1 MGQASTSRADIID
14 RLDSVIRRIDNACT
28 LVEAGKTGES
38 LGVLHSA
45 LSTLDTL
52 ELQLLTEEAN
62 ARAEEQERAEQEAV
76 LR

>member
-1 MGQASTSRADIID
+1 MGQASTIRADIID

-45 LSTLDTL
+45 LSSIDAIRLRLMIDD
-52 ELQLLTEEAN
+52 AN
-62 ARAEEQERAEQEAV
+62 ARAEEQERAEQEVV